1 MRKPLQEDERSLYFS
16 YSEIMKDLPQHTPDE
31 RDELEREKI
40 AHAQLIEW
48 RREKQRQEL
57 LRELAERQKA
67 RLRNILK

>member
-1 MRKPLQEDERSLYFS
+1 
-16 YSEIMKDLPQHTPDE
+16 MKDLPQHTTDE

-48 RREKQRQEL
+48 RRERQRQAL
-57 LRELAERQKA
+57 LRELAERQQE

>member
-1 MRKPLQEDERSLYFS
+1 MRKRSQESKPQLLTN
-16 YSEIMKDLPQHTPDE
+16 YSEIMHHLPQHTPDE

-48 RREKQRQEL
+48 RREKQRQAL
-57 LRELAERQKA
+57 LQELAERQQE